1 MIINDN
7 NNNYNIIIL
16 TDLYKL
22 QNFWLNLH
30 LTVLYNKIVWHYDE
44 FKKSI
49 NYQLSVLRIVE
60 NNLRKLSSRK
70 IELDLSYWMA
80 FIPWEEM
87 ALV

>member
-1 MIINDN
+1 MTIIDN
-7 NNNYNIIIL
+7 NNIYNIIIF

-22 QNFWLNLH
+22 QNFWSNLH
-30 LTVLYNKIVWHYDE
+30 LTVLYNKIAWHYDE

-49 NYQLSVLRIVE
+49 NRQLSVLRIVE

-80 FIPWEEM
+80 FIP
-87 ALV
+87 